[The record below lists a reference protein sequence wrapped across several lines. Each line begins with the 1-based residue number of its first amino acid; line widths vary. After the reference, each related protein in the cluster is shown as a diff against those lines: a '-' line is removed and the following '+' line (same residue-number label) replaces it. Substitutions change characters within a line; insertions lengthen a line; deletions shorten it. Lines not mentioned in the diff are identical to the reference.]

1 MNAKSIQQFAIVR
14 GDTATDF
21 EEQLNARIRELSDF
35 HPEVRFD
42 GLTAYISYKI
52 TQYTPETQAEANQLK
67 GIDFRCIDCPM
78 FDEIRNENG
87 EIDHRYKYGNC
98 EMAERGRTYKDNAA
112 CDYLFEL
119 IRSGRVGLCYR
130 K

>member
-1 MNAKSIQQFAIVR
+1 MKATSIQQFAIVR
-14 GDTATDF
+14 GDTASDF
-21 EEQLNARIRELSDF
+21 EEQLNARIRELSDC

-42 GLTAYISYKI
+42 GLTAYISYKV
-52 TQYTPETQAEANQLK
+52 TQLTPETQAELNELN
-67 GIDFRCIDCPM
+67 GIDYRCSDCPM

-87 EIDHRYKYGNC
+87 EIDRRYKYGNC
-98 EMAERGRTYKDNAA
+98 EMAERGRTYKDDHA

>member
-1 MNAKSIQQFAIVR
+1 MYAKSIQQFAIVR

-21 EEQLNARIRELSDF
+21 EEQLNARIRELSDY
-35 HPEVRFD
+35 HPEVKFD
-42 GLTAYISYKI
+42 GLTAYISYKV

-87 EIDHRYKYGNC
+87 EVDHRYKYGNC
-98 EMAERGRTYKDNAA
+98 EMAERGRTYKDATA

-119 IRSGRVGLCYR
+119 IRSGRVGLCYKR
-130 K
+130 

>member
-21 EEQLNARIRELSDF
+21 EEQLNARIRELSEY
-35 HPEVRFD
+35 HTEVKFD
-42 GLTAYISYKI
+42 GLTAYISYKV

-67 GIDFRCIDCPM
+67 GIDFRCNDCPM

-87 EIDHRYKYGNC
+87 EVDHRYKYGNC
-98 EMAERGRTYKDNAA
+98 EKAERGRTYKDNAA

>member
-21 EEQLNARIRELSDF
+21 EEQLNARIRELSEY
-35 HPEVRFD
+35 HPEVKFD
-42 GLTAYISYKI
+42 GLTAYISYKV

-67 GIDFRCIDCPM
+67 GIDFRCNDCPM

-87 EIDHRYKYGNC
+87 EVDHRYKYGNC
-98 EMAERGRTYKDNAA
+98 EKAERGRTYKDNAA